1 MRVLEGDL
9 QLVSIF
15 LQRAQEVLGEAAW
28 NHKPAE
34 TVSGGVRQEP
44 LDDPDSPSS
53 SLLKDRLVVSSFKFL
68 LKSMHKLLSFFLIFL
83 ISCCREE
90 DQKVNDLRCH
100 THTRLP
106 SVTSFPPQWE
116 HLGSGEGKGH
126 LLSLWGQV
134 EAVPPPQFE

>member
-9 QLVSIF
+9 QLVSVF

-34 TVSGGVRQEP
+34 TGSGGVRQGA

-90 DQKVNDLRCH
+90 DQKVNDLRSHTH

-106 SVTSFPPQWE
+106 SVTAKRPQLPIFPTTRGTSRVW
-116 HLGSGEGKGH
+116 
-126 LLSLWGQV
+126 
-134 EAVPPPQFE
+134 